1 MARLGGDD
9 GPKAV
14 LYSEHRKRAQSLIF
28 IAVTST
34 PSHVHKGRL
43 TRDQPHLRLCPDTA
57 SSCRRYTL
65 LQPPRRGHI
74 RQPAPG
80 RPGYHLRPEY
90 PPPKRLVASGLTT
103 TCGSGESLRVL
114 PCWLFSCR
122 RHGDCAAPCR
132 PSHWGDV
139 RADLGPANDHWQTP
153 IPRKHAREP
162 MSGTGLGTFTCPNRC
177 IHRDPAQPGSQP

>member
-80 RPGYHLRPEY
+80 RPGYHPRPEY
-90 PPPKRLVASGLTT
+90 PPPKRLVASMHVRPHHHVWLRRVIASPSMLVVFLSSSWRLRGSMSAQPLGGRSS
-103 TCGSGESLRVL
+103 GSG
-114 PCWLFSCR
+114 
-122 RHGDCAAPCR
+122 
-132 PSHWGDV
+132 
-139 RADLGPANDHWQTP
+139 
-153 IPRKHAREP
+153 
-162 MSGTGLGTFTCPNRC
+162 
-177 IHRDPAQPGSQP
+177 PGQ